1 MSGLEVAERDSFAP
15 VHALLLLVLPLDRLD
30 RLDSDG
36 NTRLDFTRESV
47 AQRDLRDAPLR
58 VRSLRF
64 RFAGAFRRTARRAGR
79 DQLIDAKNRVQ
90 RASAL
95 SNPF

>member
-1 MSGLEVAERDSFAP
+1 MSGLEVAERDSLAP
-15 VHALLLLVLPLDRLD
+15 VHALLLLVLPLD

-47 AQRDLRDAPLR
+47 AQCDLRDAPLR

-64 RFAGAFRRTARRAGR
+64 RFASAFRRTARRAGR